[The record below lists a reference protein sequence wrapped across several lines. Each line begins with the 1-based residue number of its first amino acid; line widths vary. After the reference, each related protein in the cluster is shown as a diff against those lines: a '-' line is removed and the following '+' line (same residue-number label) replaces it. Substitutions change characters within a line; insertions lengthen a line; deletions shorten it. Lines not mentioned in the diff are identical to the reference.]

1 MTNTTDVPL
10 FTATAL
16 GLRHRRGL
24 VVAGLLAAVIA
35 LDQATKWWGWRHAA
49 KAIINTGGT
58 WFVGGPVSEWF
69 RGPVSGAL
77 LDLLNVGLLSLAG
90 VVLVRRRL
98 RPLLLVAGALMV
110 GGWGSNLLDRLG
122 LHTVTAPGSPR
133 GAIDFLPLG
142 PAFYN
147 VADVFIA
154 AATALYL
161 VAACARVVRRH
172 RAAATTR
179 AMTPKPSPRAWGVRL
194 TRVAAVG
201 LVATGCLTPSAV
213 AAWSDGVAE
222 NPRSSAAAS
231 TPPSG

>member
-1 MTNTTDVPL
+1 MTTTTYVPP
-10 FTATAL
+10 FTSLAL
-16 GLRHRRGL
+16 RSRHQRVL
-24 VVAGLLAAVIA
+24 VVAGLLVAVIA

-77 LDLLNVGLLSLAG
+77 LDLLNVGLLSLAA
-90 VVLVRRRL
+90 VVLVRRRR
-98 RPLLLVAGALMV
+98 RPLLLVAGALMI

-122 LHTVTAPGSPR
+122 LHTVTAPGSSR

-161 VAACARVVRRH
+161 VAGCAHLARKR

-179 AMTPKPSPRAWGVRL
+179 AMMPKLSPRAWGLR
-194 TRVAAVG
+194 
-201 LVATGCLTPSAV
+201 AT
-213 AAWSDGVAE
+213 
-222 NPRSSAAAS
+222 SSS
-231 TPPSG
+231 